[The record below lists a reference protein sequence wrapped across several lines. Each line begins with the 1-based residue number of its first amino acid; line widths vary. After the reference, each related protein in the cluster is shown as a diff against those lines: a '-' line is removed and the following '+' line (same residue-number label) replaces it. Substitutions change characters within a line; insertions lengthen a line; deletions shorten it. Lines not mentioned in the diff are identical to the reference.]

1 MRMLNVPRS
10 RVGFNVRKVEILTEL
25 AALLNHPRARDLG
38 GVPATKIAKNLGLTT
53 KLVLT
58 LLVPHAPD
66 HRLARGLEAKQ
77 GEAQVAKENHYIVR
91 VVFRWNC
98 SFTPEELK
106 SVRGGLLQ
114 ALGRP
119 SGGG

>member
-58 LLVPHAPD
+58 LL
-66 HRLARGLEAKQ
+66 E
-77 GEAQVAKENHYIVR
+77 
-91 VVFRWNC
+91 RWNGFGLVEITG
-98 SFTPEELK
+98 SIILEDEFGTRRRVKLWTLTQKGWERTAYLQSLAE
-106 SVRGGLLQ
+106 RGWRGI
-114 ALGRP
+114 RRR
-119 SGGG
+119 